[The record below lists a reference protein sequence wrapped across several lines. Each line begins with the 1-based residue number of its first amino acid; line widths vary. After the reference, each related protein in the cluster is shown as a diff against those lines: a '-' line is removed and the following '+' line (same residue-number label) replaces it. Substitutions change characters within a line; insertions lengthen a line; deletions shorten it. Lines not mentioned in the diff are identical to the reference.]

1 MKYVAERT
9 YDTETAPKSS
19 WLTICITG
27 AFKDTIFQ
35 FISLF
40 MMLFIQYGTNL
51 PLDPNYGT
59 YFLVITIGLII
70 IKVFGL
76 IIATPLACHLTNIIK
91 FKKFGTFRPW
101 IFIGSVTSMIFF
113 LLIFFNTLDGW
124 WFVGTFLFYYF
135 LFEFFFCLNDI
146 SYWGYFTTLSYDEKV
161 KAKFG
166 GFSSLF
172 ISLGTYTLI
181 AITPSVTG
189 GQAAFALKLI
199 AIIIAV
205 LFIISSFVNMMVI
218 KERKSLKENYSS
230 HYTDCF
236 KIMKNNKYIIPG
248 NIILILFFAGIFLL
262 MGNSVNLFYYTYGYG
277 NEAIYGSFLASGGFN
292 GVSFIF
298 SIVYGVASTLSQFLY
313 PYINRKY
320 TRKQI
325 LSFSVFGATIMFG
338 LIYAFFSQR
347 AMVYFFFIAEFIL
360 VFFIGQIN
368 AVSIMINNL
377 VIEYN
382 DYISGER
389 RDREIMTI
397 RAALS
402 RSAGAIQSGLFYLFL
417 IFSGLLD
424 LNSQIGSIEAE
435 GIINPSIDVVGS
447 VNNAITSI
455 ISSSDYDPHLMIF
468 KALIYIVPM
477 VLFWILLF
485 VYLKYY
491 DLDEIKFR
499 EVVSAINQRNNQQQ

>member
-124 WFVGTFLFYYF
+124 WFVGTFLLYYF

-277 NEAIYGSFLASGGFN
+277 NEAIYGSLLASGGFK

-298 SIVYGVASTLSQFLY
+298 SIVYGIASTLSQFLY

-435 GIINPSIDVVGS
+435 GIINSSIDVVGS

-499 EVVSAINQRNNQQQ
+499 EVVAAIDKRNNQQQ

>member
-1 MKYVAERT
+1 MKYKVERT

-40 MMLFIQYGTNL
+40 MLLFIQYGTNL
-51 PLDPNYGT
+51 PLDPNYGA
-59 YFLVITIGLII
+59 YFLAITIGLIV

-76 IIATPLACHLTNIIK
+76 IVATPLACHLTNIIK
-91 FKKFGTFRPW
+91 FKKLGTFRPW

-113 LLIFFNTLDGW
+113 LLIFFNNLEGW
-124 WFVGTFLFYYF
+124 WFVATFLLYYY

-172 ISLGTYTLI
+172 ISIGTYTLI
-181 AITPSVTG
+181 AITPSITS
-189 GQAAFALKLI
+189 GQAAYALKLI
-199 AIIIAV
+199 AVIIAA
-205 LFIISSFVNMMVI
+205 LFIISSFVNMVVI
-218 KERKSLKENYSS
+218 KERKSLKENYKS

-236 KIMKNNKYIIPG
+236 RIMKNNKYVIPG
-248 NIILILFFAGIFLL
+248 NIILILFFAAIFIL
-262 MGNSVNLFYYTYGYG
+262 MGNSVNLFYFTYGYG
-277 NEAIYGSFLASGGFN
+277 NETIYGSLLSSGGFN

-325 LSFSVFGATIMFG
+325 LTFSVLGSSIMLG
-338 LIYAFFSQR
+338 LIYVIFSKR
-347 AMVYFFFIAEFIL
+347 AYVYFFFIAEFIL

-368 AVSIMINNL
+368 AVSIMVNNL

-402 RSAGAIQSGLFYLFL
+402 RCAGAIQSGLFYLFL
-417 IFSGLLD
+417 LFSGLLD
-424 LNSQIGSIEAE
+424 LNSQIGLIEAE
-435 GIINPSIDVVGS
+435 GMSDHSINVVKS
-447 VNNAITSI
+447 VNEAITSI

-468 KALIYIVPM
+468 KAFIYLVPM
-477 VLFWILLF
+477 VLLLILLF

-491 DLDEIKFR
+491 DLDETKFKKI
-499 EVVSAINQRNNQQQ
+499 VSVINERNKAQK